1 MNRRAFF
8 ATVVGVAVTGS
19 DVGAQSGVHLE
30 GTFGGPDVEA
40 GFFELTNA
48 DGKSEGDLLIA
59 TKPDSPL
66 YPQLKALNHLHVQV
80 SIFRPG

>member
-1 MNRRAFF
+1 MNRRSFF
-8 ATVVGVAVTGS
+8 AAVVGIATTGS

-30 GTFGGPDVEA
+30 GTLGGPDVDA

-59 TKPDSPL
+59 TKPTSPL
-66 YPQLKALNHLHVQV
+66 YPYLKALHHHHVQI